1 MDKNRWFTVATEGQ
15 TTDGRNILRTW
26 LEQIAETYNRETYG
40 ARIWMEHIR
49 GLVPESPFKAYGDV
63 LAVRTQENS
72 AGKLELQ
79 AQLDPT
85 PELVAMTKGR
95 QKIYTSIE
103 LQEDFAGTG
112 KCGLVGLGVTDSPAS
127 LGTSILEF
135 AAKNPAANPL
145 AGRKQSPNNLFSSA
159 LETALNFDADPQAS
173 DEAASAFQAIGAF
186 FRTLLPGQSQQA
198 QQPAPHQLAPAAFS
212 AGDVDSAVRA
222 FAALEKA
229 FKQTT
234 DGLAQSVSQ
243 LTTELQEFKKSAA
256 SAKDLANLRADLDK
270 TPGNFRQRP
279 QASGGADRVQTD
291 C

>member
-1 MDKNRWFTVATEGQ
+1 MDKTRWFTVATEGQ
-15 TTDGRNILRTW
+15 TTDGRNILRAW

-103 LQEDFAGTG
+103 LQENFAGTG

-127 LGTSILEF
+127 LGTTILEF

-145 AGRKQSPNNLFSSA
+145 ASRKQSPSNLFSSA
-159 LETALNFDADPQAS
+159 LETALDFDADPMPS

-186 FRTLLPGQSQQA
+186 FRALLPGQTSQPQQQA
-198 QQPAPHQLAPAAFS
+198 PQQPAPATFTPS
-212 AGDVDSAVRA
+212 DVDGALQA
-222 FAALEKA
+222 FGALEKA
-229 FKQTT
+229 IKQST

-243 LTTELQEFKKSAA
+243 LAADLQEFKKSAA
-256 SAKDLANLRADLDK
+256 SAKDLADLRADLDK
-270 TPGNFRQRP
+270 TPGNFNRRP

>member
-112 KCGLVGLGVTDSPAS
+112 KCGLIGLGVTDSPAS

-145 AGRKQSPNNLFSSA
+145 AARKQSPNNLFSSA
-159 LETALNFDADPQAS
+159 LETALNFDADPKAS

-186 FRTLLPGQSQQA
+186 FRTLLPSQPQPA
-198 QQPAPHQLAPAAFS
+198 QQPAPQQPAPAAFS
-212 AGDVDSAVRA
+212 ATDVDSAVRA

-234 DGLAQSVSQ
+234 DSLAQSVAQ
-243 LTTELQEFKKSAA
+243 LTEEVQEFKKSAA
-256 SAKDLANLRADLDK
+256 SAKDLAELRADLDK
-270 TPGNFRQRP
+270 TPGNFTQRP
-279 QASGGADRVQTD
+279 QASGGAGRVQTD

>member
-1 MDKNRWFTVATEGQ
+1 MDKSRWFTVATEGQ
-15 TTDGRNILRTW
+15 TTDGRNILRAW
-26 LEQIAETYNRETYG
+26 LEQIAETYNRDTYG

-63 LAVRTQENS
+63 LAVRTQENG

-112 KCGLVGLGVTDSPAS
+112 KCGLIGLGVTDSPAS

-145 AGRKQSPNNLFSSA
+145 ASRKQSPNNLFSSA
-159 LETALNFDADPQAS
+159 LETALNFDADPQAP

-186 FRTLLPGQSQQA
+186 FRALLPGQSQQA
-198 QQPAPHQLAPAAFS
+198 PQQPAPAAFTP
-212 AGDVDSAVRA
+212 GDVDGAVRA
-222 FAALEKA
+222 FGALEKA

-234 DGLAQSVSQ
+234 DGLAQSIGR

-256 SAKDLANLRADLDK
+256 SAKDLADLRADLDK
-270 TPGNFRQRP
+270 TPGNFGQRP
-279 QASGGADRVQTD
+279 QASGGSDRAQTD